1 MNRHRQSTDA
11 PLPYN
16 GQELDR
22 KANLGRPF
30 SKVGFGHD
38 QHGTREYRFNSLG
51 FRSPEF
57 DGQAKHRIY
66 AFGESHAFGYF
77 VDAEQCWP
85 ARFARLWAASQGASD
100 ADLCFQN
107 FADVGASN
115 AGIVRSLISQ
125 CSAAPP
131 DIVLVH
137 FSEHRRGEV
146 YLQGQPH
153 RIGPWLV
160 APETAQAAP
169 AEEPLR
175 SAYLEQIERAGHF
188 YAYALGVDA
197 VGPQGI
203 KPGLFDLDVDATCI
217 EDTLRNI
224 LLVQYFCRAQ
234 GIQAIATCDLV
245 ESLFN
250 DPVRNNPSLAP
261 LLAQVDP
268 ELLSPLR
275 IWSVDGDRADDAG
288 HAGPIRHDRF
298 ARVLLQG
305 FLASNKDISDQVPGP
320 QTDAPSQRDPAAA
333 SREPWDAVRRFYNAL
348 PFNHWRTVEA
358 AADSLRH
365 GDALDAYPD
374 LQRLL
379 VSQRPQPILEAG
391 CGAGW
396 LTVSLAL
403 HHGVSVTAVDFSRRA
418 LERARQ
424 VADTLEVGRQIHFI
438 ENDLL
443 CFEPSEPVDL
453 LISLGVLHHTADPQA
468 AVRRVSGWVR
478 PGGHL
483 YLGLYHAPGRQ
494 VFLDHFS
501 ASLAQ
506 GETTALDAFRRLAT
520 DWADDDEHLRSWFRD
535 QVLHPQESQHTLRQV
550 HAWLKDI
557 GYRLEST
564 SINRFQPFDD
574 VEELYAME
582 SSYAERSRQALAE
595 GRFFPGFFTLLAR
608 RL

>member
-1 MNRHRQSTDA
+1 MNRRRQTTDV
-11 PLPYN
+11 PLPYS

-22 KANLGRPF
+22 RANLGRPF
-30 SKVGFGHD
+30 RKIGMGHD
-38 QHGTREYRFNSLG
+38 QHGGREYRFNSLG
-51 FRSPEF
+51 FRGPEF
-57 DGQAKHRIY
+57 APRAKHRIY

-77 VDAEQCWP
+77 VDAEHCWP
-85 ARFARLWAASQGASD
+85 ARFAARWAAARGVEAD
-100 ADLCFQN
+100 DLCFQN

-115 AGIVRSLISQ
+115 AGIARALISQ

-131 DIVLVH
+131 HIVLVH
-137 FSEHRRGEV
+137 FSEHRRSEV

-153 RIGPWLV
+153 RVGPWLV

-169 AEEPLR
+169 EEEPLR
-175 SAYLEQIERAGHF
+175 SAYLEQIDRAGHF
-188 YAYALGVDA
+188 YAYALGADA
-197 VGPQGI
+197 MGPQGI
-203 KPGLFDLDVDATCI
+203 EHGLFELDVDATCI

-234 GIQAIATCDLV
+234 GICAVATCDLV

-250 DPVRNNPSLAP
+250 DQVRNNPNLSP
-261 LLAQVDP
+261 LLAQIDTDF
-268 ELLSPLR
+268 LSPLR
-275 IWSVDGDRADDAG
+275 IWDVDGDEADDSG
-288 HAGPIRHDRF
+288 HAGPMRHDRF
-298 ARVLLQG
+298 AGVLLEG
-305 FLASNKDISDQVPGP
+305 FLARHDEANGRRPRLHHPRSQHPRSEPG
-320 QTDAPSQRDPAAA
+320 
-333 SREPWDAVRRFYNAL
+333 EAVRRFYDAL
-348 PFNHWRTVEA
+348 PFNHWRTVDA

-379 VSQRPQPILEAG
+379 ETRPPQGILEAG

-403 HHGVSVTAVDFSRRA
+403 HHGLSVTAVDFSRRA

-424 VADTLEVGRQIHFI
+424 VAAALGVSRRAHFR
-438 ENDLL
+438 EGDLL
-443 CFEPSEPVDL
+443 RFEPEEPIDL

-468 AVRRVSGWVR
+468 AIRRVSGWVR
-478 PGGHL
+478 RGGHF
-483 YLGLYHAPGRQ
+483 YLGLYHAPGRR
-494 VFLDHFS
+494 VFLDHF
-501 ASLAQ
+501 AALLAQ
-506 GETTALDAFRRLAT
+506 REDVALEAFRHLAT
-520 DWADDDEHLRSWFRD
+520 DWSDDEEHLRSWFRD

-550 HAWLKDI
+550 HAWLEDAD
-557 GYRLEST
+557 YELEST

-574 VEELYAME
+574 LEKLFAME

-608 RL
+608 RR